1 MAAKAWPMPRMPSF
15 QITMKAPNASTMPIT
30 ANTSAPAKVAS
41 AGSIS
46 RMPERTIRIDSTVAA
61 SAKKAQRRAQMA
73 SRDVGS
79 SANRRRAML
88 YPEARVRAAQSGG
101 AGSGLDVLS
110 MDGVSRGTGKAN
122 S

>member
-1 MAAKAWPMPRMPSF
+1 MAMAVKAWPIPRLPSF

-30 ANTSAPAKVAS
+30 ANTSAPAKVAI
-41 AGSIS
+41 AGTIS

-61 SAKKAQRRAQMA
+61 SAKKAQRK
-73 SRDVGS
+73 
-79 SANRRRAML
+79 
-88 YPEARVRAAQSGG
+88 RVRTAQSGG

-110 MDGVSRGTGKAN
+110 MGGVSRGTGKAN